1 MAKMCFHHA
10 PDLSQKDEVHK
21 VTILVYCM
29 RDTVDVLLA
38 LALSDDKNKTSNT
51 QWRAHFK
58 SIPMNAEE

>member
-1 MAKMCFHHA
+1 MCFHHA

-51 QWRAHFK
+51 Q
-58 SIPMNAEE
+58 

>member
-1 MAKMCFHHA
+1 MGKICFHHA

-29 RDTVDVLLA
+29 QDTVDVLLA

-51 QWRAHFK
+51 QQRVHFK
-58 SIPMNAEE
+58 SIPMNAEV